1 MQNSKLDKVKY
12 LIVGQGL
19 VGTWMS
25 YHLDK
30 AGISFKII
38 NDPEIQSATSVASG
52 VINPVTGRRIVQT
65 WMIDSLL
72 PYAVE
77 QYKAIAAQ
85 LNIDIIRTAPII
97 LIHPSEQMKDSFEYR
112 LHNENMYLF
121 KQDTTQWTTYFKTPF
136 ETGAI
141 NECYWMDLNKMTKYW
156 NQYLQEHHKFINA
169 HFDCNDLQL
178 NDAGVCWKNIEAEKI
193 IFCDGLNSMHNPY
206 FKALPFAPNKGQ
218 ALIVK
223 IPGLPN
229 KHIYKNNVSIVPWM
243 DDLFW
248 VGSNYEW
255 TFSDDQPTDD
265 FKAKMIES
273 LNQLL
278 ELPYEIV
285 DHIVGIRP
293 ANTQRRPFVGLHPA
307 YPQLAMCN
315 GMGTKGCSLA
325 PYFTNQ
331 LLAHLEYGKEIEPEA
346 NVQRFA
352 SILKAINKN

>member
-1 MQNSKLDKVKY
+1 MQNSNSVTVKY

-30 AGISFKII
+30 AGIPYKII
-38 NDPEIQSATSVASG
+38 NDPNIQSATSVASG

-65 WMIDSLL
+65 WMIDTIL
-72 PYAVE
+72 PYAVA
-77 QYKAIAAQ
+77 QYKDIATT

-97 LIHPSEQMKDSFEYR
+97 LIHPSDQMKESFEYR
-112 LHNENMYLF
+112 LNHENIYLF
-121 KQDTTQWTTYFKTPF
+121 KQDSTKWEPYFKTPF
-136 ETGAI
+136 DTGAI
-141 NECYWMDLNKMTKYW
+141 DDCYWMDLNTMTQYW
-156 NQYLQEHHKFINA
+156 KEYLQQNNHFINDR
-169 HFDCNDLQL
+169 FNFNDLQL
-178 NDAGVCWKNIEAEKI
+178 NDSGVEWKNIQAETI

-206 FKALPFAPNKGQ
+206 FNALPFAPNKGQ

-229 KHIYKNNVSIVPWM
+229 EHVYKNNVSIVPWA
-243 DDLFW
+243 DELFW

-255 TFSDDQPTDD
+255 TFSDNKPTED

-278 ELPYEIV
+278 TLPYEIV

-293 ANTQRRPFVGLHPA
+293 ANTQRRPFVGTHPS
-307 YPQLAMCN
+307 YPQLAICN

-325 PYFTNQ
+325 PYFTKQ
-331 LLAHLEYGKEIEPEA
+331 LLEHLEYGKGIEPEA
-346 NVQRFA
+346 DVKRFA
-352 SILKAINKN
+352 SILKEINKN